1 MHTRPMILWLECVGN
16 RVLDFYYDFYYEYFS
31 YLVVILIK
39 SISNIVHRSLKRIMQ
54 NPF

>member
-1 MHTRPMILWLECVGN
+1 MHTRPMILWLDVFN
-16 RVLDFYYDFYYEYFS
+16 RVLIFYYEYFS